1 MFTYIYFLVQRCSKY
16 VEGHFATCYTVE
28 NTRTCTHTHNYI
40 NRCCRAP
47 VCACGVHFLHAHT
60 HSYTYNMCVVCICVY
75 IYINTLLYL
84 HQQSTIYSITM
95 QHACVHPDASRSS
108 WQLQVLLHLVGMQLA
123 YLENERQ
130 DTQNIN
136 KHPKNLAEGKGL
148 SLLSLSLSHQ

>member
-1 MFTYIYFLVQRCSKY
+1 MCVCAVCIFY
-16 VEGHFATCYTVE
+16 
-28 NTRTCTHTHNYI
+28 TRTHTVTHTI
-40 NRCCRAP
+40 C
-47 VCACGVHFLHAHT
+47 VWCA
-60 HSYTYNMCVVCICVY
+60 YVY

>member
-1 MFTYIYFLVQRCSKY
+1 MLQGPCVCVRCAFFTRAHTQLHIQY
-16 VEGHFATCYTVE
+16 V
-28 NTRTCTHTHNYI
+28 
-40 NRCCRAP
+40 
-47 VCACGVHFLHAHT
+47 CGVH
-60 HSYTYNMCVVCICVY
+60 MC
-75 IYINTLLYL
+75 IYKNTLLYL